1 MNLLLLS
8 DEDFVDARTARVA
21 GRRCR
26 HVRRILRKQPGDV
39 IAAGRLGGLLGN
51 AKIVALDRDALV
63 VEVDLREPPPP
74 RMAATLVL
82 ALPRPPVMQRVLA
95 AAASLG
101 VERIVLLDT
110 RRVERTYWGATA
122 MEPANLREQLLLG
135 LEQARDTQLPEL
147 WLRPRFR
154 DFLRDDLPGLLARA
168 SGVFA
173 HPSGAS
179 STCPARLDA
188 PCVVAVGPEGGFL
201 DTEVE
206 ALANAGMRAVS
217 LGPRALR
224 VELAVA
230 ALLTRLL

>member
-1 MNLLLLS
+1 
-8 DEDFVDARTARVA
+8 
-21 GRRCR
+21 
-26 HVRRILRKQPGDV
+26 
-39 IAAGRLGGLLGN
+39 
-51 AKIVALDRDALV
+51 
-63 VEVDLREPPPP
+63 
-74 RMAATLVL
+74 
-82 ALPRPPVMQRVLA
+82 
-95 AAASLG
+95 
-101 VERIVLLDT
+101 
-110 RRVERTYWGATA
+110 
-122 MEPANLREQLLLG
+122 MEPAHLREQLLLG

-147 WLRPRFR
+147 WLRPSFR

-173 HPSGAS
+173 HPSQSS

-206 ALANAGMRAVS
+206 ALANAGMRPVS